1 MAGGPMRAQ
10 LSGQDAQSGRLFM
23 NTAWSR
29 WLVGAWAVVAV
40 VWLVVATLLLVQ
52 TMPEPAFEASRG
64 TVIAETTEGSAP
76 SAVMRGQAGA
86 RAAPAVREQ
95 IKRFLVFAVLPPA
108 FLFALVLL
116 GLRIAG
122 LPLPSLRRAAALGV
136 RRGGRR

>member
-1 MAGGPMRAQ
+1 
-10 LSGQDAQSGRLFM
+10 M
-23 NTAWSR
+23 NSAWSR
-29 WLVGAWAVVAV
+29 WLFGAWAVVAV

-64 TVIAETTEGSAP
+64 TVIANTPDGSAP
-76 SAVMRGQAGA
+76 GAVMRGQAGV

-95 IKRFLVFAVLPPA
+95 IKRFLLYAVLPPA

-122 LPLPSLRRAAALGV
+122 LPLPSLRRAPAPGV
-136 RRGGRR
+136 RHDGRR